1 MKTPLAWLQLS
12 HERMRLL
19 IALAGI
25 GFADILM
32 FMQLG
37 FRGALLD
44 SATLIHEKIEADLVL
59 ISPQSEAIHL
69 MKPFSR
75 RGLYQTLQL
84 EEVEFVSPIYISLG
98 DWKNPETGQV
108 RTIMAMGF
116 NPSHS
121 ILDLPLVNENLD
133 QIKLADTFLFDVA
146 SRPEFGRVR
155 DLYETQGE
163 VKTEI
168 NNRNIKVH
176 GLFSLG
182 PSFAVDGTVIT
193 SDTNILRAFP
203 ERRSGNIEIGLI
215 ELKENADPLAVKS
228 KLDSFLGADVR
239 VLTHEEFM
247 DFEQGY
253 WSNSTPIGFIFLLG
267 AGMGFVV
274 GTVIVYQILYADV
287 SDHLPEYATL
297 KAMGYGD
304 NYFLVLVFQEAIIL
318 AILGFIPGFLIS
330 SSLYSLTRA
339 ATALPL
345 AMKVY
350 RLTTVLILT
359 IIMCFIS
366 GAIAVRKLK
375 DADPADIF

>member
-75 RGLYQTLQL
+75 RGLYQTLHL
-84 EEVEFVSPIYISLG
+84 EEVEFVAPIYISLG

-121 ILDLPLVNENLD
+121 ILDLPLVNKNLD
-133 QIKLADTFLFDVA
+133 EIKLSDTFLFDVA
-146 SRPEFGRVR
+146 SRPEFGRVES
-155 DLYETQGE
+155 LYESQGE

-168 NNRNIKVH
+168 NNRNIKVN

-193 SDTNILRAFP
+193 SDTNILRTFP
-203 ERRSGNIEIGLI
+203 ERSSGNIEVGLVK
-215 ELKENADPLAVKS
+215 LKDNVDPLMVKDR
-228 KLDSFLGADVR
+228 LNSFLGADVR
-239 VLTHEEFM
+239 VLTHQEFI

-330 SSLYSLTRA
+330 SGLYGLTKT

-345 AMKVY
+345 AMKVS
-350 RLTTVLILT
+350 RVVMVLLLT